1 MSNKTDAIIDERVEI
16 DVEMPRLWTVVF
28 LNDDV
33 TPMELV
39 IDILLS
45 VFNMEK
51 EQAKKKTLEI
61 HNFGAAVM
69 GPYPFE
75 IAEERALQS
84 TKIAR
89 KFGSP
94 LRVTIEEQ

>member
-39 IDILLS
+39 IDILTT
-45 VFNMEK
+45 VFKMDQ
-51 EQAKKKTLEI
+51 EQSKKKTLEI

-69 GPYPFE
+69 GQYAFE